1 MTMTT
6 AEQAAAVVAEFTAD
20 ASKQSHKMA
29 TGFRGEVSGSFN
41 GTEYRCVRANGRV
54 NWYVGGKLTS
64 VKNAVIALAESLQA
78 EHEAMTTMLSPKAQE
93 TLKTIAAENEAAAK
107 ALAEVEKA
115 EAIARAATAGRVSGY
130 YSFEVDGVEWSVRDA
145 DGMLWTRNGKRI
157 SRVNVL
163 RQLAGLA

>member
-6 AEQAAAVVAEFTAD
+6 AEQAAAIVAEFRRDTIKEGVKILSGGYAKIE
-20 ASKQSHKMA
+20 SKI
-29 TGFRGEVSGSFN
+29 G
-41 GTEYRCVRANGRV
+41 GTEYGCVYHGGRV
-54 NWYVGGKLTS
+54 NWYVDGKITS
-64 VKNAVIALAESLQA
+64 QEKTLIAMAESLQA
-78 EHEAMTTMLSPKAQE
+78 ERDEMSAMLSPKAQE

-157 SRVNVL
+157 SRANVL